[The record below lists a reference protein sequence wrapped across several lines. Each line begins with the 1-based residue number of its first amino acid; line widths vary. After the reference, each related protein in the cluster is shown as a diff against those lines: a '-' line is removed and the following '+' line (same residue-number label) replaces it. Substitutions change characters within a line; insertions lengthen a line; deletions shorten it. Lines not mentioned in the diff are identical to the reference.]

1 MESTL
6 SLPPPKK
13 KKLEMQ
19 VLHGINVYYVE
30 VKRCILHTDTKLH
43 FLLHTKCPIM
53 DFQLTIISEK
63 LMFSDFA
70 LKRG

>member
-1 MESTL
+1 
-6 SLPPPKK
+6 
-13 KKLEMQ
+13 MQ

-53 DFQLTIISEK
+53 DFQLTVISEK

-70 LKRG
+70 LKGVKKNQLEMSAQTMSNY